1 MERRFIQGLKKLTDK
16 TDVSWKGSLFV
27 TIAYRWSNEQ
37 DHSYPVGAYRTLD
50 SAINNAN
57 KEVQKRG
64 GKYGCKVYATQH
76 VNKFKEDRL
85 VEIYEIESPYKGKAG
100 KKLSMAFSKK
110 INDIEL

>member
-16 TDVSWKGSLFV
+16 TDVFWKGALFI

-37 DHSYPVGAYRTLD
+37 NHSYPVGAYKTLD

-57 KEVQKRG
+57 KEVCERG

-76 VNKFKEDRL
+76 TNKFKDDRL
-85 VEIYEIESPYKGKAG
+85 VEIYEIESPYKGIAE
-100 KKLSMAFSKK
+100 KKVL
-110 INDIEL
+110 